1 MKRVAEGSFE
11 NISYKV
17 FRDAEN
23 NEFVTKYYVD
33 GKKYEDGDYF
43 TSDKQDAINTGE
55 SEIRFMYER
64 LNDEPKQVCDMTTS
78 ERAVYFMSPQDKEA
92 VLSTSNVYCTI
103 ETYGSGCDIYTR
115 LHFHD
120 KKRGDFSQWFE
131 SFKSET
137 LKKEIEKSAA

>member
-23 NEFVTKYYVD
+23 NEYVTKYYVD

-64 LNDEPKQVCDMTTS
+64 LNDGPKQVCDMTTS